1 MYKSSTKGGA
11 WRGITPTLDSPTS
24 RQAAESEVGAASEA
38 TPPAAKMA
46 LKVTASLPVTRA
58 LLVTSRNIKA
68 IEDFAVVGSS

>member
-11 WRGITPTLDSPTS
+11 WRGITPTLDSTS

-46 LKVTASLPVTRA
+46 SKVTASLPVTRA